1 VLDNDPK
8 SVCIESNV
16 LKANLEVVQSLIND
30 IKNPMVDTSDQDS
43 SSSFPSSTS
52 VTAITKKKKKRRDS
66 NDDETRKI
74 DWDFWTALIQDYT
87 SVATKLPH
95 LLAAKLQQGLPTKL
109 RGLIWQSMCQASST
123 YLETMYSQ
131 LLLESSPYDKIIQR
145 DLARTFP
152 GVELFKEENG
162 HGQTMLWNVLKA
174 YSLYDPLVGYC
185 QGLGF
190 LVGPLLMNVSIKINK
205 IRDLHYITL
214 EFNFMCFFFVFVD
227 V

>member
-1 VLDNDPK
+1 MLDNDPK

-30 IKNPMVDTSDQDS
+30 TKTPEVDIDTSNDA
-43 SSSFPSSTS
+43 SSTS
-52 VTAITKKKKKRRDS
+52 SNLSNIVIKELDS
-66 NDDETRKI
+66 DDEEIKKI
-74 DWDFWTALIQDYT
+74 DWEFWSALIQDYT
-87 SVATKLPH
+87 AVATKLPH
-95 LLAAKLQQGLPTKL
+95 LLAAKLQQGLPTKI
-109 RGLIWQSMCQASST
+109 RGLVWQSMSQASST

-131 LLLESSPYDKIIQR
+131 LLSESSPYDKIIQR

-190 LVGPLLMNVSIKINK
+190 LVGPLLMNVS
-205 IRDLHYITL
+205 
-214 EFNFMCFFFVFVD
+214 
-227 V
+227 

>member
-1 VLDNDPK
+1 MARLERQNDMLDSDPK

-30 IKNPMVDTSDQDS
+30 IKTPEADVDTDTSDDA
-43 SSSFPSSTS
+43 SSTS
-52 VTAITKKKKKRRDS
+52 NSSSTIIKKKKQLRDS
-66 NDDETRKI
+66 NDEETKKI

-87 SVATKLPH
+87 AVATKLPH
-95 LLAAKLQQGLPTKL
+95 LLAAKLQQGLPSKL
-109 RGLIWQSMCQASST
+109 RGLVWQSMSQASST

-131 LLLESSPYDKIIQR
+131 LLSESSPYDKIIQR
-145 DLARTFP
+145 DLSRTFP

-190 LVGPLLMNVSIKINK
+190 LVGPLLMNVSLISIHV
-205 IRDLHYITL
+205 IYVIHRDLA
-214 EFNFMCFFFVFVD
+214 
-227 V
+227 